1 VVKQLKKT
9 LVSGDH
15 IASDTGLRW
24 SVLWDLAARPG
35 ERWSTAEAKTQSEAL
50 ERAAHFRKLG
60 FPVHAINDPSGAM
73 VMDAAAIEARLTM
86 VTHEPRRRAPER
98 SPPSTQQ

>member
-1 VVKQLKKT
+1 MKQMKKM

-24 SVLWDLAARPG
+24 SVLWDLAVPPG
-35 ERWSTAEAKTQSEAL
+35 GRWSTAEAKTESEAL

-73 VMDAAAIEARLTM
+73 VMDAAAIEARLTT
-86 VTHEPRRRAPER
+86 VTHEPPRRLPER
-98 SPPSTQQ
+98 SPPSTRQ